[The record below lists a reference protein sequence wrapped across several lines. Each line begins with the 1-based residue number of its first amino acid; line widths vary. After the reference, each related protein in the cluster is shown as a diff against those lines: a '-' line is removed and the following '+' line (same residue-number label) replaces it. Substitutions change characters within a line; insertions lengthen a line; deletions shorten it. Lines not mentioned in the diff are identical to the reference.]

1 MAAGFD
7 LETLRLGK
15 PAAPRPSRGANRLP
29 HHAPRERFLRGP
41 IPRNRLQVAMGLP
54 GHALHVGLALW
65 HQAFLCG
72 GGAVVSHSATSMQK
86 WGVSRYSA
94 RRGLAA
100 LERAGL
106 VAVDR
111 HTGRKAVVT
120 ILPVA
125 ITQGPDARETTT

>member
-1 MAAGFD
+1 
-7 LETLRLGK
+7 
-15 PAAPRPSRGANRLP
+15 
-29 HHAPRERFLRGP
+29 
-41 IPRNRLQVAMGLP
+41 
-54 GHALHVGLALW
+54 
-65 HQAFLCG
+65 
-72 GGAVVSHSATSMQK
+72 MQK

-94 RRGLAA
+94 RRGLVA

-125 ITQGPDARETTT
+125 TAQVSGARETST